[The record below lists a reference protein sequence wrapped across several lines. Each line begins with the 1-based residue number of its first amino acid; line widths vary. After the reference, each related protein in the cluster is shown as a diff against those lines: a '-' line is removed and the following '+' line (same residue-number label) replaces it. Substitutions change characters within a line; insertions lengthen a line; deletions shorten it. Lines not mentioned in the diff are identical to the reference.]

1 DPEDV
6 LSVSIPLEEPQRPL
20 LGQTIFL
27 PCYFEDHT
35 IPDPGAPTIAPL
47 AHRIKWSHVTK
58 ERATTILVAL
68 EGQVRIAE
76 GYLDRVHLLGY
87 PATPTDA
94 SIKLS
99 ELRSSDSGV
108 YRCEVQHGIED
119 SHDITHVHVQGLV
132 FHYRAIMG
140 RYSLTFEKATAACA
154 QNSAVVASAE
164 QLQAAFDDGF
174 HQCDAG
180 WLSDHTVRYPIHDP
194 RVNCYGDKEELPG
207 VRTYGVRDLNETYD
221 VYCFTEKMTGSVF
234 HTTSAEKFTFSEA
247 VVACSK
253 RGAQLANTGQLYLA
267 WQRGMDVC
275 NAGWLGDRSVR
286 YPINIRRPQCGG
298 GLLGVR
304 TVYLYTNQ
312 TGYPLPESHYDAF
325 CYTGRQSLEVESSGF
340 GEDGGDVLTVTKV
353 TQTPEVF
360 FKTTTTT
367 TEGEAVG
374 EVETQRPTAVDF
386 TFTESPTQKPL
397 PQPPNLTANR
407 GGNRAP
413 RRWQGDRQISDA
425 PHWSV
430 VKGSQILVNPSPSN
444 GVLRLSTGVVFHYR
458 SGSSRY
464 AFTYVEAQQA
474 CQSAGASIA
483 TPEQLQAAYEAGYHQ
498 CDAGWLMDQT
508 VRYPIISPR
517 DKCAGDLGE
526 QPGVRS
532 YGLRPA
538 DERYDVYCYIDGLK
552 GEVFHLGSAEGFTYD
567 RAAASCHEQGAVLAS
582 TGELYAAWKLGL
594 NKCRPGWLM
603 DRSVR
608 YPINNPRSECGGGR
622 PGVHTVYAHP
632 NQTSFPSLDSRYDA
646 YCFRGNRLV
655 VINGSFPVTVNLL
668 IIANETGLN
677 ITDIQEAILNIT
689 SISELLRPSKTLQS
703 HRQILTISFLT
714 SLSLVGPP
722 VLPPIV
728 VETSGSG
735 SADFGSGSASGGH
748 SGDFSSSGVQSG
760 SGDQVAS
767 GDLSG
772 SGDQVTSGGVSGS
785 GDQVASGDLSG
796 SGDQVTS
803 GDLSGSGDQ
812 VTSGDLSGSGDQV
825 TSGDL
830 SGSGDQVTSGGA
842 SGSGDQVTSGDLS
855 GSGDQV
861 ISGDLSGSGD
871 QICLAARSASAELP
885 SGAIR
890 FKQHQNLSG
899 RLLMKKASGIDLL
912 FTATD
917 SVLSG
922 DGSFSGGPQE
932 AGEGN
937 TGVLRIPLFG
947 SGSGVLSGS
956 GDVSGSGFGSMESG
970 SSLDT
975 SGESGQFSGISSGF
989 MNNQDVSGFSG
1000 FPSGFASGS
1009 GSGIFSGSGDTPIL
1023 LLDGGLIDESIAV
1036 SQREQELGGG
1046 LLAFSGSGDI
1056 SGSGTSSGDLSG
1068 SASGSGS
1075 EFFSGVTFVG
1085 SGFTELIGSSSGE
1098 QETSGSLLYS
1108 GEYASGSGI
1117 STFISGSGSREI
1129 VSGFESSASGEGS
1142 VTFLREDLFTQS
1154 SGDTSRSLELG
1165 QGSVEYSGEGSGST
1179 SALHSASE
1187 DNRMFAAS
1195 GTSSGLSSAD
1205 LPQVLPPSTSSEWA
1219 PTERSA
1225 GAAEALGEAVLAQ
1238 VSSGAYASHS
1248 SALAPAGLAAPPT
1261 TAAPGPVGAPGIA
1274 METHH
1279 LQGGS
1284 NPCEPNPCGAASCS
1298 VEGNIALCQGKFPTC
1313 EFIVRVLVRRVV
1325 APVSCLCVGC
1335 GCLCE
1340 HAACAVRCPLSAVC
1354 MLTSAALT
1362 LNQTLICCW
1371 NRPDSPADLQ
1381 RTQKV
1386 QPVSLEVAATTV
1398 VWTDVSF
1405 VWRDRAPRTAPPPP
1419 TPPAETVESPGP
1431 FLAEVD
1437 TLTNAYACRAT
1448 EGDAARSVR
1457 DQLQLI
1463 NTNSSLSEIT
1473 HQRRQASEASVPV
1486 AQQLKRTESNLNQ
1499 SNESILL
1506 LLNPYTQIIRHP
1518 LPHVLL
1524 SKLSS
1529 QKDLVHKLIEK
1540 ISLLKT
1546 KQHGTKRPVVS
1557 WCDSGQ
1563 LTLQINV
1570 GFFHSAGMPGWKPTR
1585 CSPTHQTTE
1594 ASPALTAGRESE
1606 ELVFITC
1613 AAAFPVVLS
1622 SQTERVAAA
1631 DEQQC
1636 EEGWTKFQGNCY
1648 LHFSDRETWLE
1659 AEQRCRDLNAHLA
1672 SIITPEEQE
1681 FVNANA
1687 QNYQWIGLNDRT
1699 VQNDFRWTDGTPLQY
1714 ENWRP
1719 NQPDNYFSSGEDC
1732 VVMIWHERGQWNDVP
1747 CNYHLPFTCKKGP
1760 ASCGAPPEVENAYTF
1775 GNRREEYPVHS
1786 IIRYQCKPG
1795 FRQRHAPVVR
1805 CRVDGQWEQPQV
1817 ECTDEETYSRK
1828 IRKHKKPGRNGRT
1841 CVCQ

>member
-1 DPEDV
+1 
-6 LSVSIPLEEPQRPL
+6 
-20 LGQTIFL
+20 
-27 PCYFEDHT
+27 
-35 IPDPGAPTIAPL
+35 PDPGAPTIAPL

-119 SHDITHVHVQGLV
+119 SHDITHVHVQ
-132 FHYRAIMG
+132 
-140 RYSLTFEKATAACA
+140 
-154 QNSAVVASAE
+154 
-164 QLQAAFDDGF
+164 
-174 HQCDAG
+174 
-180 WLSDHTVRYPIHDP
+180 
-194 RVNCYGDKEELPG
+194 
-207 VRTYGVRDLNETYD
+207 
-221 VYCFTEKMTGSVF
+221 
-234 HTTSAEKFTFSEA
+234 
-247 VVACSK
+247 
-253 RGAQLANTGQLYLA
+253 
-267 WQRGMDVC
+267 
-275 NAGWLGDRSVR
+275 
-286 YPINIRRPQCGG
+286 
-298 GLLGVR
+298 
-304 TVYLYTNQ
+304 
-312 TGYPLPESHYDAF
+312 
-325 CYTGRQSLEVESSGF
+325 
-340 GEDGGDVLTVTKV
+340 
-353 TQTPEVF
+353 
-360 FKTTTTT
+360 
-367 TEGEAVG
+367 
-374 EVETQRPTAVDF
+374 
-386 TFTESPTQKPL
+386 
-397 PQPPNLTANR
+397 
-407 GGNRAP
+407 
-413 RRWQGDRQISDA
+413 
-425 PHWSV
+425 
-430 VKGSQILVNPSPSN
+430 
-444 GVLRLSTGVVFHYR
+444 GVVFHYR

-646 YCFRGNRLV
+646 YCFRD
-655 VINGSFPVTVNLL
+655 PVTVNLL

-689 SISELLRPSKTLQS
+689 SISELLRP
-703 HRQILTISFLT
+703 R
-714 SLSLVGPP
+714 
-722 VLPPIV
+722 
-728 VETSGSG
+728 
-735 SADFGSGSASGGH
+735 
-748 SGDFSSSGVQSG
+748 
-760 SGDQVAS
+760 
-767 GDLSG
+767 
-772 SGDQVTSGGVSGS
+772 
-785 GDQVASGDLSG
+785 
-796 SGDQVTS
+796 
-803 GDLSGSGDQ
+803 
-812 VTSGDLSGSGDQV
+812 
-825 TSGDL
+825 
-830 SGSGDQVTSGGA
+830 
-842 SGSGDQVTSGDLS
+842 
-855 GSGDQV
+855 
-861 ISGDLSGSGD
+861 
-871 QICLAARSASAELP
+871 
-885 SGAIR
+885 
-890 FKQHQNLSG
+890 
-899 RLLMKKASGIDLL
+899 
-912 FTATD
+912 
-917 SVLSG
+917 
-922 DGSFSGGPQE
+922 GPQE

-975 SGESGQFSGISSGF
+975 SG
-989 MNNQDVSGFSG
+989 
-1000 FPSGFASGS
+1000 
-1009 GSGIFSGSGDTPIL
+1009 
-1023 LLDGGLIDESIAV
+1023 
-1036 SQREQELGGG
+1036 
-1046 LLAFSGSGDI
+1046 
-1056 SGSGTSSGDLSG
+1056 
-1068 SASGSGS
+1068 
-1075 EFFSGVTFVG
+1075 
-1085 SGFTELIGSSSGE
+1085 
-1098 QETSGSLLYS
+1098 
-1108 GEYASGSGI
+1108 
-1117 STFISGSGSREI
+1117 
-1129 VSGFESSASGEGS
+1129 
-1142 VTFLREDLFTQS
+1142 S

-1279 LQGGS
+1279 LQV
-1284 NPCEPNPCGAASCS
+1284 CD
-1298 VEGNIALCQGKFPTC
+1298 GKW
-1313 EFIVRVLVRRVV
+1313 IGRSSRLRSQV
-1325 APVSCLCVGC
+1325 APTP
-1335 GCLCE
+1335 
-1340 HAACAVRCPLSAVC
+1340 ANP
-1354 MLTSAALT
+1354 TPAAL
-1362 LNQTLICCW
+1362 LPAP

-1381 RTQKV
+1381 RTQ
-1386 QPVSLEVAATTV
+1386 
-1398 VWTDVSF
+1398 
-1405 VWRDRAPRTAPPPP
+1405 RDRAPRTAPPPP

-1437 TLTNAYACRAT
+1437 VCHSNPCLNGAT
-1448 EGDAARSVR
+1448 CVESADSYKCLCLPSYGGRRCQIGTRS
-1457 DQLQLI
+1457 
-1463 NTNSSLSEIT
+1463 
-1473 HQRRQASEASVPV
+1473 AS
-1486 AQQLKRTESNLNQ
+1486 
-1499 SNESILL
+1499 
-1506 LLNPYTQIIRHP
+1506 
-1518 LPHVLL
+1518 
-1524 SKLSS
+1524 
-1529 QKDLVHKLIEK
+1529 
-1540 ISLLKT
+1540 
-1546 KQHGTKRPVVS
+1546 
-1557 WCDSGQ
+1557 
-1563 LTLQINV
+1563 
-1570 GFFHSAGMPGWKPTR
+1570 
-1585 CSPTHQTTE
+1585 
-1594 ASPALTAGRESE
+1594 
-1606 ELVFITC
+1606 
-1613 AAAFPVVLS
+1613 
-1622 SQTERVAAA
+1622 
-1631 DEQQC
+1631 
-1636 EEGWTKFQGNCY
+1636 EGWTKFQGNCY

-1817 ECTDEETYSRK
+1817 EC
-1828 IRKHKKPGRNGRT
+1828 
-1841 CVCQ
+1841 

>member
-1 DPEDV
+1 
-6 LSVSIPLEEPQRPL
+6 
-20 LGQTIFL
+20 
-27 PCYFEDHT
+27 
-35 IPDPGAPTIAPL
+35 
-47 AHRIKWSHVTK
+47 RIKWSHVTK

-325 CYTGRQSLEVESSGF
+325 CYTESLEVESSGF

-397 PQPPNLTANR
+397 PQPPNLTE
-407 GGNRAP
+407 
-413 RRWQGDRQISDA
+413 
-425 PHWSV
+425 V
-430 VKGSQILVNPSPSN
+430 VTELIEAVTAHPGAGREIGKFLMPP
-444 GVLRLSTGVVFHYR
+444 TGVVFHYR

-646 YCFRGNRLV
+646 YCFRG
-655 VINGSFPVTVNLL
+655 
-668 IIANETGLN
+668 
-677 ITDIQEAILNIT
+677 
-689 SISELLRPSKTLQS
+689 
-703 HRQILTISFLT
+703 
-714 SLSLVGPP
+714 
-722 VLPPIV
+722 
-728 VETSGSG
+728 
-735 SADFGSGSASGGH
+735 
-748 SGDFSSSGVQSG
+748 
-760 SGDQVAS
+760 
-767 GDLSG
+767 
-772 SGDQVTSGGVSGS
+772 
-785 GDQVASGDLSG
+785 
-796 SGDQVTS
+796 
-803 GDLSGSGDQ
+803 
-812 VTSGDLSGSGDQV
+812 
-825 TSGDL
+825 
-830 SGSGDQVTSGGA
+830 
-842 SGSGDQVTSGDLS
+842 
-855 GSGDQV
+855 
-861 ISGDLSGSGD
+861 
-871 QICLAARSASAELP
+871 
-885 SGAIR
+885 
-890 FKQHQNLSG
+890 
-899 RLLMKKASGIDLL
+899 
-912 FTATD
+912 
-917 SVLSG
+917 
-922 DGSFSGGPQE
+922 
-932 AGEGN
+932 
-937 TGVLRIPLFG
+937 
-947 SGSGVLSGS
+947 
-956 GDVSGSGFGSMESG
+956 
-970 SSLDT
+970 
-975 SGESGQFSGISSGF
+975 
-989 MNNQDVSGFSG
+989 FSG

-1108 GEYASGSGI
+1108 GEYASG
-1117 STFISGSGSREI
+1117 
-1129 VSGFESSASGEGS
+1129 
-1142 VTFLREDLFTQS
+1142 
-1154 SGDTSRSLELG
+1154 
-1165 QGSVEYSGEGSGST
+1165 T

-1298 VEGNIALCQGKFPTC
+1298 VEGNIALCQGKFPT
-1313 EFIVRVLVRRVV
+1313 F
-1325 APVSCLCVGC
+1325 
-1335 GCLCE
+1335 
-1340 HAACAVRCPLSAVC
+1340 
-1354 MLTSAALT
+1354 
-1362 LNQTLICCW
+1362 
-1371 NRPDSPADLQ
+1371 
-1381 RTQKV
+1381 
-1386 QPVSLEVAATTV
+1386 

-1437 TLTNAYACRAT
+1437 VCHSNPCLNGAT
-1448 EGDAARSVR
+1448 CVESADSYKCLCLPSYGG
-1457 DQLQLI
+1457 
-1463 NTNSSLSEIT
+1463 
-1473 HQRRQASEASVPV
+1473 RRC
-1486 AQQLKRTESNLNQ
+1486 
-1499 SNESILL
+1499 
-1506 LLNPYTQIIRHP
+1506 QI
-1518 LPHVLL
+1518 
-1524 SKLSS
+1524 
-1529 QKDLVHKLIEK
+1529 
-1540 ISLLKT
+1540 
-1546 KQHGTKRPVVS
+1546 
-1557 WCDSGQ
+1557 
-1563 LTLQINV
+1563 
-1570 GFFHSAGMPGWKPTR
+1570 
-1585 CSPTHQTTE
+1585 
-1594 ASPALTAGRESE
+1594 
-1606 ELVFITC
+1606 
-1613 AAAFPVVLS
+1613 
-1622 SQTERVAAA
+1622 

-1760 ASCGAPPEVENAYTF
+1760 GESGPSLAHRSKVNQLPSLPAHSVLRCPAGGGERLHLWEQKRGIPGSFHHPLPVQARLQAAPRPRGPLQSGRPVGAAPGGMHRRQAPTRRADEQEKTAYLHSGKVAVPDISGDQTDGTGDAPAEVRGQVCSAPPALRCSSRLAAKPRRVHRVKGRGNPDPVEPTERSPAATSTAAVLTPGGVGGAEQRPEVRERRYRCSSCGKKFFQVGHLKKHQFSHMAEKPFSCSECGKNYTSAESFRAHQMSHRGERPFSCPHCEKSYGLKRDLKEHMVLHSGEKPYVCHQCGKAFARRPSLRIHRLLHCSRMTYTQPPK
-1775 GNRREEYPVHS
+1775 
-1786 IIRYQCKPG
+1786 IQCTLCPKLLANSGSLRNHMKLHTGEKP
-1795 FRQRHAPVVR
+1795 H
-1805 CRVDGQWEQPQV
+1805 
-1817 ECTDEETYSRK
+1817 
-1828 IRKHKKPGRNGRT
+1828 
-1841 CVCQ
+1841 VCQHCGKCFHQKGNLECHLRIHNGEKPFSCTECEQSFSQKPELRRHMFSHMGGGFLCSYCGKSLRDPHSLKAHERLHTGDRPHRCHVCGKGYTLATKLRRHIKSSHVMEKPFSCHCGASYSVKQSLLRHQAQHRSEA

>member
-1 DPEDV
+1 MTDPEDV

-325 CYTGRQSLEVESSGF
+325 CYTAESLEVESSGF

-397 PQPPNLTANR
+397 PQPPNLTEVVTELIEAVTAHPGAGR
-407 GGNRAP
+407 E
-413 RRWQGDRQISDA
+413 I
-425 PHWSV
+425 V

-655 VINGSFPVTVNLL
+655 VINGSFYPVTVNLL

-703 HRQILTISFLT
+703 HRQILTISF
-714 SLSLVGPP
+714 GPP

-871 QICLAARSASAELP
+871 QSASAELP

-1117 STFISGSGSREI
+1117 STFISGSGSASGI

-1279 LQGGS
+1279 LQGKFTLHTRLFSNLKVLPPAFTGGS

-1313 EFIVRVLVRRVV
+1313 EMVITFVARLWGRWSLCVSVLSNFCHIFSLTVCDCFCGSPGLFFLSLLCLSSSVMHRVFVLLCPWCLAAGACVSHGRFIVRVLVRRVV

-1437 TLTNAYACRAT
+1437 VCHSNPCLNGAT
-1448 EGDAARSVR
+1448 CVESADSYKCLCLPSYGG
-1457 DQLQLI
+1457 
-1463 NTNSSLSEIT
+1463 
-1473 HQRRQASEASVPV
+1473 RRC
-1486 AQQLKRTESNLNQ
+1486 
-1499 SNESILL
+1499 
-1506 LLNPYTQIIRHP
+1506 QI
-1518 LPHVLL
+1518 
-1524 SKLSS
+1524 
-1529 QKDLVHKLIEK
+1529 
-1540 ISLLKT
+1540 
-1546 KQHGTKRPVVS
+1546 
-1557 WCDSGQ
+1557 
-1563 LTLQINV
+1563 
-1570 GFFHSAGMPGWKPTR
+1570 
-1585 CSPTHQTTE
+1585 
-1594 ASPALTAGRESE
+1594 
-1606 ELVFITC
+1606 
-1613 AAAFPVVLS
+1613 
-1622 SQTERVAAA
+1622 

-1828 IRKHKKPGRNGRT
+1828 ISRCTGHFRCNNGAFHLPSS
-1841 CVCQ
+1841 